1 MSLNPPTLSSMS
13 KVWYSAMNGTTVPT
27 LPHDTLITLNHRY
40 SVFDRNINNIVSIL
54 SHGLKMGY
62 LSQEQVMLAVN
73 EQDNIKQIEAIS
85 NLLAKDYWNNFT
97 TQVSEIIN
105 LHKNNIRLLVID
117 SLQDN
122 PDLQRNLLES
132 YDGIL
137 GFYEKVMDLSLSL
150 SDPEAVGTH
159 YQFDFAVKVTFRDA
173 VNSQF
178 DVQKYA
184 FDPHLKC
191 CLVGLVEKIM
201 PHQFECPT
209 AYLHESDNNWLLEE
223 IWDECTIKSIMD
235 YFNAKGFNS
244 SDEIDTEQMCIDLK
258 INDGEMID
266 YLNDYGVDSILDC
279 EYMNR
284 FVDEINGHSGVK
296 LSTLQEQ
303 SKSLSKK
310 YPELTPLNNVF
321 SYFEQN
327 IKPTI
332 YPFEEASDVD
342 TSSQFF
348 YSYNHPAE
356 IWSIENAMERFY
368 AMGELAVLNMNFDHD
383 IIQYFNNYAITTC
396 LKSLIMAVI
405 ELRD

>member
-13 KVWYSAMNGTTVPT
+13 KVWYSAMNGATVPT
-27 LPHDTLITLNHRY
+27 PPPDALITLNHRY
-40 SVFDRNINNIVSIL
+40 GVFDRNINNIVTIL

-85 NLLAKDYWNNFT
+85 NLLAKDYWRSFT

-105 LHKNNIRLLVID
+105 LHKNNIRLLIID
-117 SLQDN
+117 SLKGN
-122 PDLQRNLLES
+122 PDLQRNMLES
-132 YDGIL
+132 YDSIL
-137 GFYEKVMDLSLSL
+137 GFNEQIMDLSLSL
-150 SDPEAVGTH
+150 SDHETVGTH
-159 YQFDFAVKVTFRDA
+159 FQFDFAVKVTFRDA

-178 DVQKYA
+178 DIQKYA
-184 FDPHLKC
+184 FDSHLKS
-191 CLVGLVEKIM
+191 CLVGLIEKVM

-209 AYLHESDNNWLLEE
+209 AYLHEYDNNWLFEE
-223 IWDECTIKSIMD
+223 IWDECTITSIMD
-235 YFNAKGFNS
+235 YFNAQGFNS

-258 INDGEMID
+258 ITDEEMID

-284 FVDEINGHSGVK
+284 FVVEINEHSKVK

-303 SKSLSKK
+303 IQSLSKK

-321 SYFEQN
+321 SYFEQH
-327 IKPTI
+327 ITPTL

-356 IWSIENAMERFY
+356 KSSIENAIERFY
-368 AMGELAVLNMNFDHD
+368 AMSELAVLNMNFDHD